1 MSNLTIKDLEILQG
15 TLNQAG
21 LDYQLELDEGKIL
34 VMGPS
39 DIVSSEIGVRLIA
52 SLSNWV
58 YPRRLGRLF
67 DSSAGFI
74 ISDTNLKVPD
84 VSFVRAQRLKKIEV
98 ALKPK
103 TVLNL
108 VLKELI
114 LSIVSLILYSV

>member
-1 MSNLTIKDLEILQG
+1 MSNLTVKDLEILQSN
-15 TLNQAG
+15 LNQAG

-39 DIVSSEIGVRLIA
+39 DIISSEIGVRLIA

-74 ISDTNLKVPD
+74 ISDIT
-84 VSFVRAQRLKKIEV
+84 
-98 ALKPK
+98 
-103 TVLNL
+103 
-108 VLKELI
+108 
-114 LSIVSLILYSV
+114 